1 MIHLY
6 HFWSST
12 CSRKVRIC
20 LAEKGIEWSSHHVD
34 IVEKRENTEEWYV
47 DINPKGVVPT
57 LVYNDQIII
66 ESNIIIEFLNELV
79 NEPELMPKDPYGR
92 AQVRLWLDRSE
103 NTVHKNINI
112 LSWNRRHMKRMAHFS
127 HQEHLGILENFPAPD
142 KRFAMVKRLKNG
154 VTEEDEKNAITILT
168 SFMDELDKALSKNVW
183 VVGDNFTLADIAIA
197 PFIERFEANKLNMLI
212 DFQKWENIGRWWLE
226 LQSRSSYKIAY
237 SFEKPASQ

>member
-20 LAEKGIEWSSHHVD
+20 LAEKEIERSSHHVD

-66 ESNIIIEFLNELV
+66 ESNIIIEFLNDLV
-79 NEPELMPKDPYGR
+79 KKPELMPKDPYGK

-112 LSWNRRHMKRMAHFS
+112 LSWNRRHMERMSQIS
-127 HQEHLGILENFPAPD
+127 HQENLGIID
-142 KRFAMVKRLKNG
+142 K
-154 VTEEDEKNAITILT
+154 
-168 SFMDELDKALSKNVW
+168 
-183 VVGDNFTLADIAIA
+183 
-197 PFIERFEANKLNMLI
+197 
-212 DFQKWENIGRWWLE
+212 
-226 LQSRSSYKIAY
+226 
-237 SFEKPASQ
+237 

>member
-66 ESNIIIEFLNELV
+66 ESNIIIEFLNDLV
-79 NEPELMPKDPYGR
+79 KKPELMPKDPYGK

-112 LSWNRRHMKRMAHFS
+112 LSWNRRHMERMSHLS
-127 HQEHLGILENFPAPD
+127 HQEHLNILKKFPDPD
-142 KRFAMVKRLKNG
+142 KRFTMIKRLTKG
-154 VTEEDEKNAITILT
+154 VSETDEQNAISILT
-168 SFMDELDKALSKNVW
+168 NFMDELDKTLVDSLW
-183 VVGDNFTLADIAIA
+183 VVGDDFTLADIAIA
-197 PFIERFEANKLNMLI
+197 PFIERFEVNKLNMLT
-212 DFQKWENIGRWWLE
+212 DFQKWSNIGRWWAE
-226 LQSRSSYKIAY
+226 LQSRSSYKVAY
-237 SFEKPASQ
+237 SFEKPTSG

>member
-12 CSRKVRIC
+12 CSRKVRMC
-20 LAEKGIEWSSHHVD
+20 LAEKEIDWSSHHVD

-66 ESNIIIEFLNELV
+66 ESNIIIEFLNDLV
-79 NEPELMPKDPYGR
+79 KKPELMPKDPYGR
-92 AQVRLWLDRSE
+92 SQVRLWLDRSE

-112 LSWNRRHMKRMAHFS
+112 LSWNRRHMKRMS
-127 HQEHLGILENFPAPD
+127 HISQQEHLNILERFPDPD
-142 KRFAMVKRLKNG
+142 KRFTMIKRLQEG
-154 VTEEDEKNAITILT
+154 VSEDDEKNAITILT
-168 SFMDELDKALSKNVW
+168 SFMDELNKTLAESVW

-212 DFQKWENIGRWWLE
+212 DFHKWANIGRWWAE
-226 LQSRSSYKIAY
+226 LQSRSSYKITY
-237 SFEKPASQ
+237 SFEKPESE